1 MSGLA
6 HLACRAG
13 LTVSGS
19 DYGVG
24 RHGSTPPPLHRFFSS
39 HAASNVA
46 GADLVVKSAAVPE
59 SNIEISTARSRFIPV
74 WSRLEFLQYLFGSK
88 RHRIAVCGSFG
99 KSSTA
104 TMMRDV
110 LISCGVNPSY
120 YIGAFTASGEGV
132 DLTDSE
138 YSVFEACE
146 YKAELLA
153 TRPTS
158 VIICN
163 IHKNHED
170 CFGPD
175 LGNQHQLFESFL
187 KINQPWLDCIALD
200 KTDPGTAAAA
210 FNEMAHV
217 TFGCPDADYYVK
229 PLGFVGNDFWQYEV
243 SRSGVKGGCF
253 KARWPG
259 EHSARNMAAVIAVAD
274 RMGLLWSDI
283 LRGLSE
289 GYPPTRRFCIT
300 LDEPSTV
307 LVDDNARLP
316 PQIAATIRAARM
328 RWPSHGILVIAG
340 IWGRLYARD
349 LAAFSESLSL
359 ADAVLIPESDSV
371 EAAVGGPEPEG
382 ADESLAKLIDR
393 QGVPIIC
400 GFGDSHITSAIRQ
413 FADRPL
419 VILTLG
425 YDSYRD
431 TFERV
436 PEMVRRAGRSDAS
449 AGTALR
455 GRHS

>member
-1 MSGLA
+1 MLP
-6 HLACRAG
+6 R
-13 LTVSGS
+13 
-19 DYGVG
+19 
-24 RHGSTPPPLHRFFSS
+24 LHRFFSS
-39 HAASNVA
+39 HAARNVA

-59 SNIEISTARSRFIPV
+59 FNIEISTARSRFIPV

-88 RHRIAVCGSFG
+88 RHRVAVCGSFG

-110 LISCGVNPSY
+110 LMSCGVNPSY
-120 YIGAFTASGEGV
+120 YIGALTASGEGV

-146 YKAELLA
+146 YKAELMA

-158 VIICN
+158 VILCN

-170 CFGPD
+170 CFGSD
-175 LGNQHQLFESFL
+175 LRTQHQLFESFF

-200 KTDPGTAAAA
+200 KTDPGIAAAP
-210 FNEMAHV
+210 FSEMAHV
-217 TFGCPDADYYVK
+217 TFGSPDADYHVK
-229 PLGFVGNDFWQYEV
+229 PVGFVGNDFWQYEV
-243 SRSGVKGGCF
+243 TRSGVQGGRF

-274 RMGLLWSDI
+274 QMGLLWPDI

-289 GYPPTRRFCIT
+289 GHPPTRRFCIT
-300 LDEPSTV
+300 LDEPNTV

-328 RWPSHGILVIAG
+328 RWPTHGILVIAG

-349 LAAFSESLSL
+349 LNAFSESLSL

-371 EAAVGGPEPEG
+371 EAPAGGPEPEG
-382 ADESLAKLIDR
+382 ADERLAEMIER
-393 QGVPIIC
+393 RGVPTIC
-400 GFGDSHITSAIRQ
+400 GFGDSLLTSSIRR

-425 YDSYRD
+425 YDSHRE

-436 PEMVRRAGRSDAS
+436 PEIVRKAGRSDAS
-449 AGTALR
+449 AGSELQGT
-455 GRHS
+455 HS